1 VALALAVLGTSSAF
15 AGAAG
20 TPAARL
26 EIRALSNRADLV
38 SGGDVLLEIVP
49 ARASVRVRVRGRD
62 VTASFPIRSNGRRMG
77 LLSGLPVGRSE
88 VVAKGAGGVVRL
100 AVTNHPV
107 GGPVFSGPQ
116 VHPWVCETEAG
127 GLGPAKDVSCN
138 APTKVEY
145 FYKPPLLPSLQPYD
159 PASPPAAVDTTTT
172 DQGKTVPFVVRKE
185 TGTLNRGIFAT
196 AVLWDPARPTS
207 PWTQG
212 AWNHKLYYR
221 FEGGAAA
228 NYRQGS
234 APWDVLKAD
243 YLGRGFAI
251 ATSTLNKFEQN
262 MNTVTSAETAM
273 MLKERVTEQLGEIR
287 YTIATGGSGGSIQ
300 VQTIANSYPGLLDGI
315 VPVQSFQDAWSLL
328 EVPDCAL
335 LDRYYTETS
344 PQLWAV
350 PAQQG
355 AVNGHQSNSSCLAW
369 DRAFN
374 MDQTVFDPMVGCIAS
389 ANPVPRTPEAP
400 WVYDPTT
407 NPRGTRCALQ
417 DYQSAIFGPRPRSA
431 WGPVEKRIGRGFAGR
446 PYDNV
451 GVQYGLKALQQGLI
465 LPEQFV
471 DLNEK
476 VGGWDIDLRW
486 QPRRSVA
493 DPSALVA
500 VQRTGQ
506 LDDATNLDL
515 VPMIDVRGHINAEI
529 HTAFHT
535 QVMKA
540 RLDAANGHHR
550 NQVQWTYDTPNRE
563 DEITL
568 LAFQQVDTWL
578 ARIEQDHTSRT
589 KAQKVVSNRPAT
601 AVDTCFVQA
610 LQVTDKDVCGRVF
623 PYYADPRI
631 AAGGPFTDDVLKCR
645 LSPLRRNDYPSS
657 LTDAQWARLRAVFP
671 GGVCDYS
678 TPGVGRTRTVTWLA
692 FPRPGGVPLGP
703 APRSTF
709 SAS

>member
-1 VALALAVLGTSSAF
+1 
-15 AGAAG
+15 
-20 TPAARL
+20 
-26 EIRALSNRADLV
+26 
-38 SGGDVLLEIVP
+38 
-49 ARASVRVRVRGRD
+49 
-62 VTASFPIRSNGRRMG
+62 MG
-77 LLSGLPVGRSE
+77 VLSGLPVGRSE
-88 VVAKGAGGVVRL
+88 VMAKGAGGTARL
-100 AVTNHPV
+100 VVTNHPV

-127 GLGPAKDVSCN
+127 GLGPAKDAYCN

-145 FYKPPLLPSLQPYD
+145 FYKPAFVSSLQPYD

-172 DQGKTVPFVVRKE
+172 DQGKTVPFVVRRE

-196 AVLWDPARPTS
+196 AVLWDPARPVS
-207 PWTQG
+207 PWTPS

-221 FEGGAAA
+221 FEGGAAP

-234 APWDVLKAD
+234 APWDVLKPD

-273 MLKERVTEQLGEIR
+273 MLKERVTEQLGEVR

-335 LDRYYTETS
+335 LNRYYSETS

-350 PAQQG
+350 AAQQG

-389 ANPVPRTPEAP
+389 VNPVPRTPEAP
-400 WVYDPTT
+400 WVYDPVT

-417 DYQSAIFGPRPRSA
+417 DYQSAIFGARPRSA
-431 WGPVEKRIGRGFAGR
+431 WGPVERRIGRGFAGR
-446 PYDNV
+446 AYDNV

-486 QPRRSVA
+486 QPRRSTA
-493 DPSALVA
+493 DPFALAA

-568 LAFQQVDTWL
+568 LAFDQVDTWL
-578 ARIEQDHTSRT
+578 ARMERDHTSRT
-589 KAQKVVSNRPAT
+589 RAQKVVATRPET

-610 LQVTDKDVCGRVF
+610 LRVTDKEVCGRAF

-631 AAGGPFTDDVLKCR
+631 AAGGPFTDDVVKCR
-645 LSPLRRNDYPSS
+645 LRPLRRSDYPSS
-657 LTDAQWARLRAVFP
+657 LDAGQWARLKAVFP
-671 GGVCDYS
+671 GGACDY
-678 TPGVGRTRTVTWLA
+678 TKPGVGRTTTVTWLS

-703 APRSTF
+703 APTSTF
-709 SAS
+709 SPS